1 MENSFQKRFEE
12 IIRIAN
18 ILYPTLQKST
28 MEVIK
33 CNGRNSNRKFRSFI
47 KDQFTLPSHV
57 FRVRTFSNV
66 HTAIAESPSRVTP
79 FYP

>member
-1 MENSFQKRFEE
+1 MKANFYELQVYVPQKGYTTVYCYVGNRSN
-12 IIRIAN
+12 A
-18 ILYPTLQKST
+18 
-28 MEVIK
+28 
-33 CNGRNSNRKFRSFI
+33 NRKFRSFI

>member
-1 MENSFQKRFEE
+1 MKTNYYELQVYVPQKGYTTVFVYVGLRSN
-12 IIRIAN
+12 A
-18 ILYPTLQKST
+18 
-28 MEVIK
+28 
-33 CNGRNSNRKFRSFI
+33 NRKFRSFI

-66 HTAIAESPSRVTP
+66 HTAIAESPSRVTS

>member
-1 MENSFQKRFEE
+1 MKANYYELQVYVPQKGYTTVFAYVGNRSN
-12 IIRIAN
+12 A
-18 ILYPTLQKST
+18 
-28 MEVIK
+28 
-33 CNGRNSNRKFRSFI
+33 NRKFRSFI

>member
-1 MENSFQKRFEE
+1 MKANYYELQVYVPQKGYTTVFAYVGNRSN
-12 IIRIAN
+12 A
-18 ILYPTLQKST
+18 
-28 MEVIK
+28 
-33 CNGRNSNRKFRSFI
+33 NRKFRSFI

-66 HTAIAESPSRVTP
+66 YIAISESPSRVTP